1 MTILNLYECKNLA
14 LKSIKYKAGNMY
26 RRNKSKIRL
35 EGFVL
40 FFNILLVTDKK
51 FHQKEK
57 PKTPRVLR
65 I

>member
-1 MTILNLYECKNLA
+1 MTILNLYECKNLV

-26 RRNKSKIRL
+26 RRNKPKIRL
-35 EGFVL
+35 EGVV